1 MNRSRVSAG
10 RGGEKAYARAGVD
23 VDLGNAVK
31 SRIHYRVKVTHG
43 PEVLGKVGGFGGL
56 FRPDFRGMRE
66 PVPVYCK
73 TTAAWAKGA
82 VAKRQALAAKQ
93 WTSEWGSPREDK
105 DPEHMEVLGGVVPFA
120 QLLEELPRQDESG
133 EGWDE
138 GEETRFGR
146 YARRLWSGLLT
157 YEKVTDQ

>member
-1 MNRSRVSAG
+1 
-10 RGGEKAYARAGVD
+10 
-23 VDLGNAVK
+23 
-31 SRIHYRVKVTHG
+31 
-43 PEVLGKVGGFGGL
+43 
-56 FRPDFRGMRE
+56 MRE